1 MPRKIDYEEV
11 EWDRA
16 NCRGVQTDFFYLEEE
31 FLKIKSLNTRQ
42 VRRICFRCPIR
53 QQCLEVGFAQER
65 YGMWGG
71 VASAERNEII
81 AQRHDSRLLSP
92 LKRDLEEFGV
102 PYAEIVEASDVER
115 KLL

>member
-1 MPRKIDYEEV
+1 
-11 EWDRA
+11 
-16 NCRGVQTDFFYLEEE
+16 
-31 FLKIKSLNTRQ
+31 
-42 VRRICFRCPIR
+42 
-53 QQCLEVGFAQER
+53 
-65 YGMWGG
+65 MWGG